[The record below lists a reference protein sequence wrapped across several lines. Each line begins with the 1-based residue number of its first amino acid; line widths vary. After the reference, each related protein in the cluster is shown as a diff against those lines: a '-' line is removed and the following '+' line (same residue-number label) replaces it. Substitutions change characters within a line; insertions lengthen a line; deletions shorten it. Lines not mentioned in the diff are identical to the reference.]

1 MLLLLDSTFAVWKHT
16 SPATINQKYMACDQ
30 MDSQTKAKA
39 QVFVFHFLSTRRP
52 EGNKTDMKLMFPI
65 GFQDFADTIIN

>member
-1 MLLLLDSTFAVWKHT
+1 
-16 SPATINQKYMACDQ
+16 MACDL

-39 QVFVFHFLSTRRP
+39 QVFVFHFLSTRKP